1 MSYNAYL
8 IKEPFKATKEAFS
21 EEVGPNLT
29 NISGAQSKH
38 SHFKGG
44 RGEAGIRKKNNM
56 KIRTKIKQDKY

>member
-8 IKEPFKATKEAFS
+8 FKEPFKVIREAFS

-29 NISGAQSKH
+29 DISVAQTKH

-44 RGEAGIRKKNNM
+44 RGETGIRKKNNM
-56 KIRTKIKQDKY
+56 KIKTKIKQDE